1 MILTS
6 FLYEMLMITGGWR
19 VANLWQIGQVRR
31 ARGPVLWPVTWVTN
45 VWPGPHLASHRQNI
59 RPENFSELRAW
70 DRVGNNK
77 TTIMTDYPRMD
88 KHICPDHLG
97 CSCCHTFCP
106 PYSQWHHHSFA
117 RSFFSQVSWSLII
130 TRHRVLS
137 VGRLLA
143 IFVRDTRIIEGW
155 WGSPPCPKV
164 VMMAINPS
172 PALFTTPDTVNL
184 KMIAT

>member
-1 MILTS
+1 
-6 FLYEMLMITGGWR
+6 MLMITGGWR

-31 ARGPVLWPVTWVTN
+31 ARGPVLWPLTQVTN
-45 VWPGPHLASHRQNI
+45 VWPGPHLASNCKNI
-59 RPENFSELRAW
+59 RPENFSAIAW

-77 TTIMTDYPRMD
+77 TTTMTDYPRMD

-97 CSCCHTFCP
+97 CSCRHTFCP
-106 PYSQWHHHSFA
+106 PHSQWHHHSSA
-117 RSFFSQVSWSLII
+117 RSFFFPVSWSLII
-130 TRHRVLS
+130 RHCQSGDCCSSLC
-137 VGRLLA
+137 
-143 IFVRDTRIIEGW
+143 RDTRIIEAW

-172 PALFTTPDTVNL
+172 PALFTTPDTANL